1 MTMDPALHAM
11 AALEDGEFDDFLAKV
26 NEVNNTIK
34 GLKDGTVDV
43 KDIDFK
49 EDKMMKE
56 MREKDE
62 ARAARKAAKEKEA
75 AEKRAQAEK
84 ERLEREKFREENK
97 EKLEELKEQYYLRKA
112 RRERWI
118 EFREH
123 NKSRAFSD
131 YYKGWDLFE
140 EDPDEELFNDP
151 SKPAAVQDQAAFDAM
166 AKDVE
171 ERTKTRQASKD
182 ACAKEREYGNVAF
195 KAQQYTEALAAY
207 TRAIEHF
214 KGDKTAHANRAAAHL
229 KLRNWLSAL
238 DDCSRVID
246 VSKFLDEDH
255 SHRPP
260 PPPLLKAYVRR
271 ATANAELERFEEAA
285 EDLATALEMAPEAEK
300 NDIKRQQKML
310 REDVA
315 AAKREQQLSA
325 GTDATAT
332 AETRARVRELLETLR
347 TTSEAE
353 MTELTSLFE
362 AVSMV
367 EKAEMNGKGSK
378 EGIAK
383 MKAAAANAALK
394 EGKGQQAASQA
405 LAELTEKA
413 SGSAAARI
421 CIRQAGGVKLLLT
434 LMASAANPSAAATA
448 PPTAAAAERTAAEAE
463 RSGNGSEP
471 TSLSD
476 EAKAARSVWA
486 MRIGKLLCHA
496 CLERR
501 SQLEMHACGG
511 TTQVL
516 RELRKVVDSFGL
528 GVDGGGEEGGYKG
541 AKAAV
546 TKGQQKHDAVEAA
559 ALAAL
564 APQLN
569 LLSICAAHETVG
581 GELRRLA
588 SGEGAIERLI
598 ALLDQHNKASSS
610 SKASNASDGGGA
622 DSPASVVG
630 PDLLIS
636 SAAVL
641 ASLASTN
648 RKQSLLPHAK
658 PLCAVL
664 ARHVTSASVPLAEQA
679 ATALA
684 CLSSHAKFRKII
696 CDGRALPS
704 LLQLLPTVPTGGAG
718 EAVLLPNTLAALHN
732 CTLDADAISM
742 ICTEETAK
750 ALVPRLIASGAG
762 AGRGG
767 GTTSVSL
774 ARRAAAV
781 VAKCAVRLPNVVT
794 MIVEGEALPAL
805 VRAVVHEGK
814 AHDEAED
821 APRIVDVTDEVVGA
835 GAAQAADDAAAEAE
849 ETAATEEEMVGSA
862 VRILTACAS
871 RKEAAV
877 SICEGG
883 ALPCLVKLL
892 GRGDEM
898 LRGNAALCIANCAQE
913 ERSLLVLAALPVVK
927 PLLSIA
933 HTGKGAAQKNAA
945 IALGRLAKNP
955 RCLQAIRDNHGIEI
969 LARAMKGS
977 FGNMGL
983 G

>member
-1 MTMDPALHAM
+1 MTMDPHSAM

-75 AEKRAQAEK
+75 AEKRAQAE
-84 ERLEREKFREENK
+84 ERLEQKSS
-97 EKLEELKEQYYLRKA
+97 A
-112 RRERWI
+112 RRTRRSLRSSRSSI
-118 EFREH
+118 TSARRVASAGSSSASTT
-123 NKSRAFSD
+123 SRA
-131 YYKGWDLFE
+131 
-140 EDPDEELFNDP
+140 P
-151 SKPAAVQDQAAFDAM
+151 SLTTTRVGTSSKRI
-166 AKDVE
+166 
-171 ERTKTRQASKD
+171 RTKSYSTTRASRRRCRTRRPLTRWPRMSRN
-182 ACAKEREYGNVAF
+182 APRHGRHPRTPAPRSAST
-195 KAQQYTEALAAY
+195 ATWLSRRSSTRRRSAY
-207 TRAIEHF
+207 SRAIEHF
-214 KGDKTAHANRAAAHL
+214 KGDKTAVSNRAAANL

-434 LMASAANPSAAATA
+434 LMAAANPSAAATA

-805 VRAVVHEGK
+805 VPWCTRAGRTTRPK
-814 AHDEAED
+814 T
-821 APRIVDVTDEVVGA
+821 RR
-835 GAAQAADDAAAEAE
+835 
-849 ETAATEEEMVGSA
+849 GSW
-862 VRILTACAS
+862 T
-871 RKEAAV
+871 
-877 SICEGG
+877 
-883 ALPCLVKLL
+883 
-892 GRGDEM
+892 
-898 LRGNAALCIANCAQE
+898 
-913 ERSLLVLAALPVVK
+913 
-927 PLLSIA
+927 
-933 HTGKGAAQKNAA
+933 
-945 IALGRLAKNP
+945 
-955 RCLQAIRDNHGIEI
+955 
-969 LARAMKGS
+969 
-977 FGNMGL
+977 
-983 G
+983 